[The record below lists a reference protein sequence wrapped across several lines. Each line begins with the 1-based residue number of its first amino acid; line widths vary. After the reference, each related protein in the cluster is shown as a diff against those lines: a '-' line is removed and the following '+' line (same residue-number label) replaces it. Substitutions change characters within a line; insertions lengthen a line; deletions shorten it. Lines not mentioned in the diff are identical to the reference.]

1 MTHLEE
7 NIAAAKAEEL
17 LDTIRRAIEAD
28 GFAEVPACMRR
39 NFSKGHQ
46 GVPRDCEGLWSV
58 TVKKGDNIVF
68 LEKGAVTLGCWLPTE
83 EGVAHPLFSLRMSA
97 AEFLQRWAEVKKQ
110 ENKKKDRL

>member
-58 TVKKGDNIVF
+58 TVKKGDNIVY
-68 LEKGAVTLGCWLPTE
+68 LKDGMVTFGCWLPTE
-83 EGVAHPLFSLRMSA
+83 EGVAIPLFSLRSCA
-97 AEFLQRWAEVKKQ
+97 AEFLQRWKEVQKQ
-110 ENKKKDRL
+110 EANN

>member
-7 NIAAAKAEEL
+7 NIAAAEAGEL
-17 LDTIRRAIEAD
+17 LDAIRRAIQSD

-39 NFSKGHQ
+39 SFCKGHK
-46 GVPRDCEGLWSV
+46 GVPQDCDGLWSI

-83 EGVAHPLFSLRMSA
+83 EGALNPLFSLRMSA
-97 AEFLQRWAEVKKQ
+97 AEFLQRWEEVKKQ
-110 ENKKKDRL
+110 ENK